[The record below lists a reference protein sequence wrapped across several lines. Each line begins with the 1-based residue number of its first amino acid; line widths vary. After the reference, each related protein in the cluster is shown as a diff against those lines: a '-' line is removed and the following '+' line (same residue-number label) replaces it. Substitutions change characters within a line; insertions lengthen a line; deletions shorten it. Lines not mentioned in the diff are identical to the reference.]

1 MKKQNINK
9 MSLKNPASRLERK
22 GQFDGNLR
30 FGNAVFH
37 AKTNRTGVG
46 RPSSG
51 YLIREHA
58 KVVIDTGKERYRR
71 KEQFFYSIKAC
82 PVCGSKDYNK
92 LLSRFGLDIWR
103 CRDCRHG
110 FQNPRLK
117 YKKATE
123 LYMDDRSASDIY
135 TAPLQIKIDWIK
147 YKYGVDLIELA
158 LGRKGRKI
166 LDLGCGAGV
175 FLKIAYKDGWPECV
189 GIDPNENY
197 SKIYKEATGIQ
208 YIQGTLEKLD
218 DYDIGVNYDCIS
230 MWSVLEHMNDPAR
243 VIRKLASILSPRGV
257 IFILVPNLDSLATR
271 LMRQLSPTF
280 AWKHPNF
287 FCKESLIFLM
297 NKNGFK
303 PVLMETVITEID
315 NIRNYMSFAWPYE
328 AGVGHDKAFDIITPE
343 WIHNNM
349 LGSRLIGIFKRKSNC
364 SR

>member
-1 MKKQNINK
+1 MNKRKIKK
-9 MSLKNPASRLERK
+9 MSLQDPSSRLGRK
-22 GQFDGNLR
+22 ARFDGNLR

-37 AKTNRTGVG
+37 AKTNRIGAG

-58 KVVIDTGKERYRR
+58 KIVRDSGVERYQRT
-71 KEQFFYSIKAC
+71 KKYFYSIDAC
-82 PVCGSKDYNK
+82 PVCGSKNFKK

-117 YKKATE
+117 YDMATR

-135 TAPLQIKIDWIK
+135 TAPLQIEIDEVK
-147 YKYGVDLIELA
+147 YKYGIDLVELA
-158 LGRKGRKI
+158 LGKKGKKI
-166 LDLGCGAGV
+166 LDIGCGAGV
-175 FLKIAYKDGWPECV
+175 FLKMAHKNDWPICV
-189 GIDPNENY
+189 GVDPNENY
-197 SKIYKEATGIQ
+197 SKIYKEARGVQ

-218 DYDIGVNYDCIS
+218 NYNVGTNYDCVS
-230 MWSVLEHMNDPAR
+230 MWSVLEHMNDPR
-243 VIRKLASILSPRGV
+243 QVIKKLSAILAPGGV

-287 FCKESLIFLM
+287 FCKESLSVLLG
-297 NKNGFK
+297 NCGFV

-315 NIRNYMSFAWPYE
+315 NIRNYMSFEWPYE
-328 AGVGHDKAFDIITPE
+328 SDNRYDKAFDLITPE
-343 WIHNNM
+343 WIHSNM
-349 LGSRLIGIFKRKSNC
+349 LGSRLIGIFRRK
-364 SR
+364 